1 MCTGAEAAMLAASVA
16 ATGASYM
23 SAEKADEERKRA
35 LMQGIE
41 AEDKIQEKAN
51 AATEDYVKETF
62 GGDRQANY
70 EAGAKQGEEALGQLL
85 SKQAELGQGDVT
97 AGTTGAVSST
107 YTRAKAQA
115 AADQATK
122 ARNSARLLSRAGGAG
137 TLFGNEAIAGA
148 DYASDM
154 LGFGVDS
161 RLNQG
166 LTGARY
172 GQAGGAGRNLALLG
186 GLLSGAGRAYGG
198 RSQPAP
204 NAIGYGTEGM
214 AGYNVPGG

>member
-1 MCTGAEAAMLAASVA
+1 MCMGAEAGWVPLVISAIGA
-16 ATGASYM
+16 GASYM
-23 SAEKADEERKRA
+23 SAEKADEARKRA

-51 AATEDYVKETF
+51 AATEDYVRETF
-62 GGDRQANY
+62 GTGRQENY

-107 YTRAKAQA
+107 YTRAKAKA

-122 ARNSARLLSRAGGAG
+122 ARNTARLLSRAGGAG

-161 RLNQG
+161 RLNQN
-166 LTGARY
+166 LTGSRY
-172 GQAGGAGRNLALLG
+172 GAAGSAGRDLALLG
-186 GLLSGAGRAYGG
+186 GLLSGAGQAYGG
-198 RSQPAP
+198 SKAAQK
-204 NAIGYGTEGM
+204 
-214 AGYNVPGG
+214 PGG